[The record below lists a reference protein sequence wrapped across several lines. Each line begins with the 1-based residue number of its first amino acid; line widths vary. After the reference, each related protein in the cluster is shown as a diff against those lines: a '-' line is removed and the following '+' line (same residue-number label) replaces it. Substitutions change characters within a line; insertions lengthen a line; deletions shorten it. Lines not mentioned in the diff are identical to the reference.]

1 MEHSSR
7 ATGDFEGPAAR
18 DAAFE
23 QLLRLA
29 VSYTSSQATAR
40 KGALGTI
47 GQKSPVTEDIE
58 ARAYQL
64 YLGRGAS
71 HGHDLDDWLQAEL
84 QVLEGLKKDKAS
96 LRVALAFG
104 LLKAE

>member
-7 ATGDFEGPAAR
+7 GNVEVENYAAR

-29 VSYTSSQATAR
+29 ASYARRKTTAGQ
-40 KGALGTI
+40 GALAADLRN
-47 GQKSPVTEDIE
+47 PVTDIE
-58 ARAYQL
+58 LRAYQL

-71 HGHDLDDWLQAEL
+71 HGHDLDDWLQAER
-84 QVLEGLKKDKAS
+84 QVLEALKKEKTS

-104 LLKAE
+104 LLNSER

>member
-1 MEHSSR
+1 MEHGSR
-7 ATGDFEGPAAR
+7 ANLESESSAAG

-29 VSYTSSQATAR
+29 ALYARRKTTAG
-40 KGALGTI
+40 KGAFAANLRNA
-47 GQKSPVTEDIE
+47 VTEDIE
-58 ARAYQL
+58 FRAYQL

-71 HGHDLDDWLQAEL
+71 HGHDLDDWLQAER
-84 QVLEGLKKDKAS
+84 QVLEALKKEKTS

-104 LLKAE
+104 LLKSER